1 MWCIFYHEG
10 HGGFSRRSRRFFV
23 VVDWCGARRRFT
35 WVGFFTRMTR
45 IIRIFTDLF
54 LGFCGVFFTTKGT
67 EGFHEGREG
76 FLWWWIGV
84 GHEGV
89 SLGWFFLHG

>member
-1 MWCIFYHEG
+1 
-10 HGGFSRRSRRFFV
+10 
-23 VVDWCGARRRFT
+23 
-35 WVGFFTRMTR
+35 MTR
-45 IIRIFTDLF
+45 ILRIFTDLF

-76 FLWWWIGV
+76 FLWWWIGG

-89 SLGWFFLHG
+89 SLGWCFGFVMGFCLGGGRRKWCL

>member
-1 MWCIFYHEG
+1 MWGTKAFHL
-10 HGGFSRRSRRFFV
+10 GGFFYTDDADYTDFHGFV
-23 VVDWCGARRRFT
+23 F
-35 WVGFFTRMTR
+35 
-45 IIRIFTDLF
+45 
-54 LGFCGVFFTTKGT
+54 GFCGVFFTTKGT

-89 SLGWFFLHG
+89 SLGWVFWVG